1 MAWTTTGHRKGGVKL
16 EHREFVVKR
25 PILIAAFAWV
35 LVAVPGRAADDGPLI
50 NTGALPVVAA
60 PGFRLSLD
68 ATWSVAHGS
77 WTPKD
82 GVLHAVELPE
92 NKHAAVLHHRVG
104 LQSAT
109 IECDFR
115 FDGQGTFLIGCDG
128 TKHVGRVVVR
138 AGGMDIAEDSVKP
151 SHVLASLKRPVTAGT
166 WHHLRV
172 EWRDDLMS
180 ARLDG
185 RNLHARHDYLRTPKT
200 RSWLAVAKEVKI
212 RDLKISGIGK

>member
-1 MAWTTTGHRKGGVKL
+1 MST
-16 EHREFVVKR
+16 EPKR
-25 PILIAAFAWV
+25 SPKWP
-35 LVAVPGRAADDGPLI
+35 LVTVICLGLVIQGA
-50 NTGALPVVAA
+50 TGAMGEERLLHDRDLPAVAA
-60 PGFRLSLD
+60 PGFRLPLD
-68 ATWSVAHGS
+68 ASWSVAHGS

-92 NKHAAVLHHRVG
+92 NKHAAVLHHKVG
-104 LQSAT
+104 LRSAT
-109 IECDFR
+109 IECEFR
-115 FDGQGTFLIGCDG
+115 LEGQGTFLIGCDG

-185 RNLHARHDYLRTPKT
+185 RDLHAQHDYLRTPKT
-200 RSWLAVAKEVKI
+200 RSWLAVAKEAKI
-212 RDLKISGIGK
+212 RDLKISGVGEPAK